1 MSLQHPAPTVP
12 PSGSP
17 ANGSPLSGPP
27 PTGAPLPG
35 PDTASSGWQPRGP
48 DPRLVAPGPVPPGPQ
63 AGGGAG
69 SSGDRL
75 PRPPRRRSAGLA
87 ALAVLLVAGSAAL
100 AGLLALRID
109 ERVDVLVARTDIPAG
124 TQITESMLAVA
135 PVAAQGVNLVPA
147 SRRSLVV
154 GRYAAV
160 PIPAERLIDTNMVTD
175 RSALRGGTVA
185 IGVVLAPGT
194 APAGG
199 LEPGDRVTVYG
210 TDAEGEVLTRE
221 AVVSSVKVP
230 ESGSFG
236 STGSDTVATLI
247 VPEGVAAAVTAAN
260 AAGKLALGLTE
271 RGASIAAGADG

>member
-17 ANGSPLSGPP
+17 AHGSPLSSPP

-35 PDTASSGWQPRGP
+35 PDAASAGWQPRGP
-48 DPRLVAPGPVPPGPQ
+48 DPRVVAPGPVQPAPR
-63 AGGGAG
+63 AAGGAG

-87 ALAVLLVAGSAAL
+87 ALAVLLVAGSAAV

-124 TQITESMLAVA
+124 TRITESMLAVA
-135 PVAAQGVNLVPA
+135 PVAAQGVDLVPA

-175 RSALRGGTVA
+175 RAALRGGTVA
-185 IGVVLAPGT
+185 IGVVLAPG
-194 APAGG
+194 ASPAGG

-210 TDAEGEVLTRE
+210 TDGEGQVLSRE
-221 AVVSSVKVP
+221 AVVSSVKL
-230 ESGSFG
+230 
-236 STGSDTVATLI
+236 TGLLSRFC
-247 VPEGVAAAVTAAN
+247 
-260 AAGKLALGLTE
+260 GLSVGQLRLPAMT
-271 RGASIAAGADG
+271 R